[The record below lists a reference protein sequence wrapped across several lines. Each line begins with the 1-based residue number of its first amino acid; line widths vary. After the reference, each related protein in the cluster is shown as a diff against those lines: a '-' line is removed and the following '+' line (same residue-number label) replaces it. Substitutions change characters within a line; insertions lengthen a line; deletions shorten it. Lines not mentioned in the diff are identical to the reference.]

1 MHQKSITHH
10 VNNELL
16 EESTSYLDSVKKLSS
31 ELSPILDLDESETFV
46 YLNLLRTGHIT
57 ASALAKDLNFSH
69 ARTYRIIEK
78 LFNKGIVS
86 TTFTNPKYC
95 IPLDPNEAF
104 KIILIKKESELNKIQ
119 KDGKKII
126 HKVKEMINTNH
137 EQNTPIFHISQ
148 GTSNI
153 YAEIENLIE
162 NCTDMMYIVTTLG
175 DISKMYYTQI
185 PDKIKSC
192 KKRGVQVRLLIDY
205 KKSEILSILSKFD
218 SSETRTGK
226 CPSKGRIIVVRG
238 KQLIMSDTTIN
249 QEGHNDAYSESAFC
263 TNGHEIVNNIFTL
276 CDLLWK
282 NSKPI

>member
-1 MHQKSITHH
+1 MRQKSITHH
-10 VNNELL
+10 INNESLK
-16 EESTSYLDSVKKLSS
+16 ESTSYLDSVKKLSS

-46 YLNLLRTGHIT
+46 YLNLLRIGGIT

-86 TTFTNPKYC
+86 TTLTNPKHC
-95 IPLDPNEAF
+95 IPLDPKEAF
-104 KIILIKKESELNKIQ
+104 KIVLLKKESELNKIQ

-126 HKVKEMINTNH
+126 HKVNEMINTDYV
-137 EQNTPIFHISQ
+137 QNTPIFHISQ
-148 GTSNI
+148 GISNI

-162 NCTDMMYIVTTLG
+162 NCTDTMYIVTTLG
-175 DISKMYYTQI
+175 DISKMYHTQI
-185 PDKIKSC
+185 PDKIKRC
-192 KKRGVQVRLLIDY
+192 KKRGIQVRLLIDY
-205 KKSEILSILSKFD
+205 EKSKMLSFLSKFD
-218 SSETRTGK
+218 SSETRMGK
-226 CPSKGRIIVVRG
+226 CPSKGRIIVVRE
-238 KQLIMSDTTIN
+238 KQLIMSDATIN

-282 NSKPI
+282 SAKPI